1 MSFINIMDI
10 VYPIGSLYFSSSST
24 SPANL
29 FGGTWTCVQKD
40 FVPETLISAKNKRTE
55 ATHTSTYDTLY
66 AADIQNGVIALFAE
80 HANKEFF
87 GGHNYYNSIIWKSF
101 LTEAN
106 ATRSNWDVGITTV
119 PAVHATGGEFPQ
131 NYSGYMPDRTKYD
144 SDFEGNPGLMRLY
157 NSSRTLTY
165 GAASAMSLLE
175 IPSRTQCY
183 IWMRT
188 A

>member
-40 FVPETLISAKNKRTE
+40 FVPETLVSSSADKRENNTSSDGSEISYYT
-55 ATHTSTYDTLY
+55 
-66 AADIQNGVIALFAE
+66 DIQNGSFILSVIFSGSRTV
-80 HANKEFF
+80 F
-87 GGHNYYNSIIWKSF
+87 GGSNKYQNIVWKSF
-101 LTEAN
+101 YPSSF
-106 ATRSNWDVGITTV
+106 TRVPWDLGIKTV
-119 PAVHATGGEFPQ
+119 PAVHAMGGEFPQ
-131 NYSGYMPDRTKYD
+131 NYSGYLND
-144 SDFEGNPGLMRLY
+144 STSYNSETDPVLMTLY
-157 NSSRTLTY
+157 NKSREITY
-165 GAASAMSLLE
+165 GGASAVSFLR

>member
-40 FVPETLISAKNKRTE
+40 FVPETLISAKSKRFTT
-55 ATHTSTYDTLY
+55 THTSTEAVDY
-66 AADIQNGVIALFAE
+66 AADIQNGSIALYVNFS
-80 HANKEFF
+80 NKRMF
-87 GGHNYYNSIIWKSF
+87 GGKDYYEPVIWKSF
-101 LTEAN
+101 LTDTN
-106 ATRSNWDVGITTV
+106 STRVNWDVGVTMV
-119 PAVHATGGEFPQ
+119 PAVHAMGGEFPQ
-131 NYSGYMPDRTKYD
+131 NYSGFMNDYTRYIN
-144 SDFEGNPGLMRLY
+144 EGDNPSLLRLY
-157 NSSRTLTY
+157 NKTREITY
-165 GAASAMSLLE
+165 GAASAVSFLE

>member
-10 VYPIGSLYFSSSST
+10 VYPVGSLYFSSSNI

-40 FVPETLISAKNKRTE
+40 FVPETLVSSNAKKRE
-55 ATHTSTYDTLY
+55 EINSSNGSSILY
-66 AADIQNGVIALFAE
+66 NTDIQNGSFLLSVIFSGQ
-80 HANKEFF
+80 NRVF
-87 GGHNYYNSIIWKSF
+87 GGSNTYQNIVWKSF
-101 LTEAN
+101 YPSSF
-106 ATRSNWDVGITTV
+106 TRVPWDIGIKTV
-119 PAVHATGGEFPQ
+119 PAVHAMGGEFPQ
-131 NYSGYMPDRTKYD
+131 NYSGYLND
-144 SDFEGNPGLMRLY
+144 STSYNSKTDPVLMTLY
-157 NSSRTLTY
+157 NKSREITY
-165 GAASAMSLLE
+165 GGASAVSFLE

>member
-40 FVPETLISAKNKRTE
+40 FVPETLVSSSTNKCEDSISSDG
-55 ATHTSTYDTLY
+55 STISYYT
-66 AADIQNGVIALFAE
+66 DIQNGSFILSAIFSGNRTV
-80 HANKEFF
+80 F
-87 GGHNYYNSIIWKSF
+87 GGSNTYQNIVWKSF
-101 LTEAN
+101 YPSSF
-106 ATRSNWDVGITTV
+106 TRVPWDLGIKTV
-119 PAVHATGGEFPQ
+119 PAVHAMGGEFPQ
-131 NYSGYMPDRTKYD
+131 NYSGYLNDVSSY
-144 SDFEGNPGLMRLY
+144 EGTADPVLMQLY
-157 NSSRTLTY
+157 NKTREITY
-165 GAASAMSLLE
+165 GGASAISFLK